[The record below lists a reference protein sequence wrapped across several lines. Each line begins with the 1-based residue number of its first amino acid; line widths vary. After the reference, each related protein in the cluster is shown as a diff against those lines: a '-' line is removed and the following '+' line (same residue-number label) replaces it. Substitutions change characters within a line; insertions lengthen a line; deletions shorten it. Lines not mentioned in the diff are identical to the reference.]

1 MKSVRKADISDLNA
15 IVSLAKAL
23 WPEQTTKDLND
34 ELSALLD
41 KSDACIMIAF
51 KEKAPIG
58 FAQCQLRYNYVEGT
72 HSSPV
77 GYLEGIYIKPSER
90 NNGYARQLLSE
101 CESWAKQKGCTEFA
115 SDCESQNKSVMS
127 STLRKKRTI
136 RFIFIR
142 TTTDMIE

>member
-1 MKSVRKADISDLNA
+1 MKSVRKANISDLNT

>member
-51 KEKAPIG
+51 KEKTPIG
-58 FAQCQLRYNYVEGT
+58 FAQCQLRYDYVEGT

-77 GYLEGIYIKPSER
+77 GYLEGIYIEPSER

-101 CESWAKQKGCTEFA
+101 CESWAKQKECTEFA
-115 SDCESQNKSVMS
+115 SDCECNNFAS
-127 STLRKKRTI
+127 I
-136 RFIFIR
+136 RFHLATGFKEANRIVCF
-142 TTTDMIE
+142 TKQLK

>member
-51 KEKAPIG
+51 KEKTPIG
-58 FAQCQLRYNYVEGT
+58 FAHCQLRYEYVEGT

-101 CESWAKQKGCTEFA
+101 CESWAKQKECTEFA

>member
-1 MKSVRKADISDLNA
+1 MKSVRKANISDLNA

-51 KEKAPIG
+51 KEKTPIG
-58 FAQCQLRYNYVEGT
+58 FAQCQLRYDYVEGT

-101 CESWAKQKGCTEFA
+101 CESWANQKECTEFA
-115 SDCESQNKSVMS
+115 SDCECNNFAS
-127 STLRKKRTI
+127 I
-136 RFIFIR
+136 RFHLATGFEEANRIVCF
-142 TTTDMIE
+142 TKQLK

>member
-23 WPEQTTKDLND
+23 WPEQTTKDLTD

-41 KSDACIMIAF
+41 KSDACIMVAF
-51 KEKAPIG
+51 KEKTPIG
-58 FAQCQLRYNYVEGT
+58 FAHCQLRYDYVEGT

-77 GYLEGIYIKPSER
+77 GYLEGIYIEPSER

-115 SDCESQNKSVMS
+115 SDCECNNFAS
-127 STLRKKRTI
+127 I
-136 RFIFIR
+136 RFHLATGFKEANRIVCF
-142 TTTDMIE
+142 TKQLK

>member
-51 KEKAPIG
+51 KEKTPIG
-58 FAQCQLRYNYVEGT
+58 FAHCQLRYEYVEGT

-115 SDCESQNKSVMS
+115 SDCECNNVAS
-127 STLRKKRTI
+127 I
-136 RFIFIR
+136 RFHLATGFKEANRIVCF
-142 TTTDMIE
+142 TKQLK

>member
-101 CESWAKQKGCTEFA
+101 CESWAKQKECTEFA
-115 SDCESQNKSVMS
+115 SDCECNNFAS
-127 STLRKKRTI
+127 I
-136 RFIFIR
+136 RFHLATGFKEANRIVCF
-142 TTTDMIE
+142 TKQLK

>member
-1 MKSVRKADISDLNA
+1 MV
-15 IVSLAKAL
+15 
-23 WPEQTTKDLND
+23 
-34 ELSALLD
+34 
-41 KSDACIMIAF
+41 AF
-51 KEKAPIG
+51 KEKTPIG
-58 FAQCQLRYNYVEGT
+58 FAYCQLRYDYVEGM

-77 GYLEGIYIKPSER
+77 GYLEGIYIEPSER

-101 CESWAKQKGCTEFA
+101 CESWAKQKECTEFA